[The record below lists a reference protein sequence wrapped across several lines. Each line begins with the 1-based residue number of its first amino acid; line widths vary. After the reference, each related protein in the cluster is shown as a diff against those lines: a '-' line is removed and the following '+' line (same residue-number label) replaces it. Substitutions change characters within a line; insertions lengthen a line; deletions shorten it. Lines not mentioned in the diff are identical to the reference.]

1 MQRILFLCSAL
12 CTIASASAALIAPGP
27 WDLYIKG
34 PLECIKTAN
43 ATSCDILENCA
54 WCASSGI
61 GTGCYPLGA
70 AKILPRTYFTC
81 DKLPEH
87 PAEGQDPGLLHKAFN
102 SVLNVLGSP
111 RLFPGADLCDKKPEG
126 SCAAPDC
133 VWCTSAAVGGGCY
146 TPAQAKMLPSAIF
159 KCKSQA

>member
-12 CTIASASAALIAPGP
+12 CTIALSASQNAPGP

-34 PLECIKTAN
+34 PLECVKTAN

-87 PAEGQDPGLLHKAFN
+87 PAEEQDPGLLHKAFN
-102 SVLNVLGSP
+102 S
-111 RLFPGADLCDKKPEG
+111 
-126 SCAAPDC
+126 
-133 VWCTSAAVGGGCY
+133 
-146 TPAQAKMLPSAIF
+146 AKMLPSAIF